1 MSKGIRIKRFSLIS
15 MIFAGIFVAIFSLVS
30 IFGFHYLNKVT
41 TTTEQCIV
49 AEEASRE
56 MQEGSDILTEQ
67 VRLYV
72 MTGQEK
78 YLNGY
83 FKEANITKHREEAIS
98 TLRKNFENNI
108 DQLQGIEEA
117 MEESNYLMNKE
128 LYAMKLTAVALNV
141 EDMPTDLINFELSED
156 DLSLNES
163 QKLEK
168 AQKLV
173 SDDEYQTLKEQISTN
188 VNRCLKELLTIT
200 RNKQKNTID
209 AFRDLYIK
217 QAIAQFTLLLF
228 FISVNVVIHTT
239 VISPL
244 NVYNANIKNDTT
256 IPEIG
261 AIELKSLAKTYNN
274 VYKEN
279 KINQELLHH
288 EAEHDALSKLLN
300 RSMFNK
306 IFMNY
311 QSESTPFALVL
322 VDIDYFKT
330 YNDEYGHVMGDKI
343 IQKVAEKLSVVF
355 SETKFIFRIGGDEF
369 AIIIPNVT
377 SDDKTYISEKLGK
390 LKQTLSNNDKIL
402 PKVSLSVGVSF
413 KTTSQNKEIFQNA
426 DKALYY
432 VKAHGKNN
440 YMFFEEIK

>member
-1 MSKGIRIKRFSLIS
+1 
-15 MIFAGIFVAIFSLVS
+15 
-30 IFGFHYLNKVT
+30 
-41 TTTEQCIV
+41 
-49 AEEASRE
+49 
-56 MQEGSDILTEQ
+56 MQDGSDILTEQ

-72 MTGQEK
+72 MTSQEK

-83 FKEANITKHREEAIS
+83 FKEANITKHREDAIS

-141 EDMPTDLINFELSED
+141 EDMPTDLNNFELSED

-188 VNRCLKELLTIT
+188 VNRCLEELLTIT

-261 AIELKSLAKTYNN
+261 AIELKSLAKTYNI

-288 EAEHDALSKLLN
+288 EAERDALSKLLN

-311 QSESTPFALVL
+311 QSESTPFALIL

-330 YNDEYGHVMGDKI
+330 YNDEYGHIIGDKI

-355 SETKFIFRIGGDEF
+355 SETKSIFRTVCF
-369 AIIIPNVT
+369 
-377 SDDKTYISEKLGK
+377 
-390 LKQTLSNNDKIL
+390 IL
-402 PKVSLSVGVSF
+402 
-413 KTTSQNKEIFQNA
+413 
-426 DKALYY
+426 
-432 VKAHGKNN
+432 
-440 YMFFEEIK
+440 

>member
-1 MSKGIRIKRFSLIS
+1 MK
-15 MIFAGIFVAIFSLVS
+15 
-30 IFGFHYLNKVT
+30 
-41 TTTEQCIV
+41 
-49 AEEASRE
+49 
-56 MQEGSDILTEQ
+56 
-67 VRLYV
+67 
-72 MTGQEK
+72 
-78 YLNGY
+78 
-83 FKEANITKHREEAIS
+83 
-98 TLRKNFENNI
+98 
-108 DQLQGIEEA
+108 
-117 MEESNYLMNKE
+117 NYLQLLETNK
-128 LYAMKLTAVALNV
+128 K
-141 EDMPTDLINFELSED
+141 
-156 DLSLNES
+156 
-163 QKLEK
+163 
-168 AQKLV
+168 
-173 SDDEYQTLKEQISTN
+173 
-188 VNRCLKELLTIT
+188 
-200 RNKQKNTID
+200 TID
-209 AFRDLYIK
+209 VFRDLYIK

-261 AIELKSLAKTYNN
+261 AIELKSLAKTYNI

-311 QSESTPFALVL
+311 QSESTPFALIL

-330 YNDEYGHVMGDKI
+330 YNDEYGHVIGDKI
-343 IQKVAEKLSVVF
+343 IQKVAEKLSVFF
-355 SETKFIFRIGGDEF
+355 SETKYIFRIDGDEF

-413 KTTSQNKEIFQNA
+413 KATSQNKEIFQNA